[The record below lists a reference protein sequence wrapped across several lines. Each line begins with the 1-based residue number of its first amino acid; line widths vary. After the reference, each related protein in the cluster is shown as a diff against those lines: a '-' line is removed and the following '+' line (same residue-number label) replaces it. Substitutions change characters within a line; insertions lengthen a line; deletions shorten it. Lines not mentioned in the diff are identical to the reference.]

1 MPTTTLVNL
10 FVKIFIMIGFGYG
23 LKKANIID
31 DRFQKN
37 LSTLL
42 ITAILPINILATA
55 NSEFKKEF
63 AEKLL
68 QATIISGAYYIF
80 AIIIMTLLCK
90 YVFSKKQRRG
100 IFITMSVFANTA
112 FLGFP
117 LVSELYGAEGT
128 LYAIIYNLCYN
139 IFFFTYGVKILSND
153 KKIGWKS
160 LLKNVTAIV
169 SLLSILLFISPFR
182 FPEVIVSTFSDIGSM
197 MVPMSMIIIGCGL
210 VKVNLI
216 EILKSKDSYFVSF
229 IRLIAFPLVLFLI
242 LRVLQ
247 IDRTLASTCVLL
259 TALPAG
265 SLNVIFAEKNNYEP
279 EFATSTVVHSTVLMI
294 VTIPFIMWLLG

>member
-1 MPTTTLVNL
+1 MPTTTLINL
-10 FVKIFIMIGFGYG
+10 FVKVFIMIAFGYV
-23 LKKANIID
+23 LKKTKVID

-37 LSTLL
+37 LSNLL
-42 ITAILPINILATA
+42 VTAILPMNILATA

-63 AEKLL
+63 AGKIF
-68 QATIISGAYYIF
+68 QAAFISAGYYIF
-80 AIIIMTLLCK
+80 AIILMTLLSK
-90 YVFSKKQRRG
+90 YVFSKKQKAG
-100 IFITMSVFANTA
+100 IFITLSVFANTA

-128 LYAIIYNLCYN
+128 LYAIVYNLFYN
-139 IFFFTYGVKILSND
+139 IFFFTYGVKILSDD
-153 KKIGWKS
+153 KKIEWKS
-160 LLKNVTAIV
+160 LVKNITAVV

-182 FPEVIVSTFSDIGSM
+182 FPAVIVSTFSDIGSM
-197 MVPMSMIIIGCGL
+197 MVPISMFIIGCGL
-210 VKVNLI
+210 VKVNFM
-216 EILKSKDSYFVSF
+216 EILKSKYSYFVSF
-229 IRLIAFPLVLFLI
+229 MRLIAFPLALFLI
-242 LRVLQ
+242 LRVLKT
-247 IDRTLASTCVLL
+247 DTVLASTCVLL